1 MGKNKSTGKII
12 LLIILITLFTYTI
25 NYAEIIDRI
34 IAIAGEDLIL
44 LSNLRKSLLVKE
56 NNELKKI
63 PKEKQELALDE
74 LIERSLLSQKAKKLG
89 ITVLEKEVDEE
100 IENIKNLNNIT
111 TEVLIETLRK
121 EGLDLEDYKN
131 ILKHQILKAKI
142 INREIRPNL
151 YITDEILKSYYEKE
165 IAKEDQ
171 KLISFEVLTIYDN
184 NTSNLQKEVSELY
197 KLAQNNTPLSEL
209 KAKTNL
215 NSSFSIVEDIKFS
228 ELALELKEAM
238 KDMKVNQLGPL
249 VKFSQGYQIFI
260 LRKISYKGLKS
271 FDEVKEELKKVYTK
285 EQINKLYQ
293 DYLTTLK
300 KEFYVEKR
308 L

>member
-293 DYLTTLK
+293 DYLTALK